1 MPINKEGKI
10 DKGWGYELIFASNDL
25 YCGKIMVFN
34 RKGAK
39 FSMHY
44 HAIKDE
50 SWFINN
56 GKFLLSWIDTKDATL
71 YTKELN
77 EGDTWRNPPFL
88 LIKYNV
94 LLTMEVLLKL
104 VLLMIPMT
112 TIA

>member
-44 HAIKDE
+44 HAVKVE
-50 SWFINN
+50 
-56 GKFLLSWIDTKDATL
+56 K
-71 YTKELN
+71 
-77 EGDTWRNPPFL
+77 
-88 LIKYNV
+88 
-94 LLTMEVLLKL
+94 
-104 VLLMIPMT
+104 
-112 TIA
+112 

>member
-1 MPINKEGKI
+1 MSINKEGKI

-44 HAIKDE
+44 HAVKDE

-56 GKFLLSWIDTKDATL
+56 
-71 YTKELN
+71 
-77 EGDTWRNPPFL
+77 
-88 LIKYNV
+88 V
-94 LLTMEVLLKL
+94 LKL
-104 VLLMIPMT
+104 SDPDPLMMKYLTKRLSQIGNKIHYPF
-112 TIA
+112 